1 MIINSMKKIS
11 LSIVIILISFVVC
24 FGKNTD
30 ECKIGNLQ
38 NYGMTIHDTI
48 YFKISGLNNQ
58 ADALNIDEILMK
70 TGLVLSANTDF
81 QKGIC
86 KVEIKDINYTEKIIE
101 HIRSAWKQ
109 IGNPVDAEIIDPNK
123 INIKTNY

>member
-1 MIINSMKKIS
+1 MKKIS
-11 LSIVIILISFVVC
+11 LSIVIIFIPFLSS
-24 FGKNTD
+24 FGKNAD
-30 ECKIGNLQ
+30 ERVNGILQ
-38 NYGMTIHDTI
+38 NYGLTIYDTI

-58 ADALNIDEILMK
+58 ADALILDEMLIK
-70 TGLVLSANTDF
+70 TGLVLSASTDF

-109 IGNPVDAEIIDPNK
+109 IGNLVDAEIIDPNE
-123 INIKTNY
+123 INMKTNY